1 VLDFG
6 DHPLGPL
13 TQFGRVHCR
22 APRVLAPLALKLAAE
37 LAANRQPVTFRT
49 YPTGHIEMMR
59 AALPEASPSP
69 RTSSSRGQVE
79 AQRGTRSIRAATRT
93 RCTSSTE
100 NSLELADSVSDQ

>member
-1 VLDFG
+1 MLDFG

-22 APRVLAPLALKLAAE
+22 APRVPAPLALKLAAE

-59 AALPEASPSP
+59 AALPESLSFASNLFQPWTGRASARYQVHQGYNENALHIFDRKLP
-69 RTSSSRGQVE
+69 RTG
-79 AQRGTRSIRAATRT
+79 
-93 RCTSSTE
+93 
-100 NSLELADSVSDQ
+100 